1 MSIDNNSL
9 EDMVEKTLESAGVLS
24 KMRAELRANVFHIL
38 EKGSSFQDKSYTDTI
53 KKFTSNDNGVLLM
66 SLVKNLFEYLGL
78 SFTASVFDS
87 ETGAGQNFSYKS
99 KDDIYKEVLLPE
111 DDKKPIILQILELH
125 KIHYVKDLKI
135 NQESKLTGSNDLS
148 LDNTS
153 TFKAQLDI
161 PQKTIDF
168 HSSPSKSASLTSI
181 KSTVLQK
188 NVYMNEKLSQDNKT
202 NHKNHSEVNISDNH
216 PTDNESMTAS
226 SLKIINEE
234 SNSESENNQNE
245 SSLDEIET
253 DENMTVGNDSIQS
266 SSTDLSLGK
275 IAS

>member
-111 DDKKPIILQILELH
+111 
-125 KIHYVKDLKI
+125 
-135 NQESKLTGSNDLS
+135 
-148 LDNTS
+148 DNTS